1 MKFLEA
7 LEEIR
12 GLGEKHLLE
21 KLLGGLDSKTVFE

>member
-7 LEEIR
+7 LEEV
-12 GLGEKHLLE
+12 GD